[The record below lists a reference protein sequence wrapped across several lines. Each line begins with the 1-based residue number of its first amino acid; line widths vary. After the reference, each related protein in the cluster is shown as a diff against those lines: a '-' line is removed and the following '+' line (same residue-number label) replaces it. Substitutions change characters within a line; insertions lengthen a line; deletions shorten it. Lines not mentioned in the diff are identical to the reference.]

1 MSAMLCLESTVGVWG
16 NEIVPALVAGGAQIR
31 LRPTIPLVP
40 KEVIWRPVMILRA
53 VGAAYLALV
62 PRSPWLNFKDLN
74 SSSFDE
80 LFRDEVCCAMAAV
93 AHEEM
98 LN

>member
-1 MSAMLCLESTVGVWG
+1 MLCLARTVGVWG
-16 NEIVPALVAGGAQIR
+16 NEVMPALVANGAQIR
-31 LRPTIPLVP
+31 LRPAIPLVP
-40 KEVIWRPVMILRA
+40 KEVIWRPVMTLRA

-62 PRSPWLNFKDLN
+62 ARSPWLNFKDLN
-74 SSSFDE
+74 TSRFDE
-80 LFRDEVCCAMAAV
+80 LLWDEVCCAMAAV